1 MCRGKKEKN
10 GAHEK
15 NDAIHAGTEPVNPWQ
30 EQALAHWE
38 MINRLAGR
46 RFQQTELAEEA
57 ALFVMDGLARDDWS
71 RLRAF
76 TGRSTLAT
84 FVTALTLR
92 LLEDFARAR
101 FGRVKPPLWVCRLGG
116 IWLTLF
122 RLLCLERFSPDEAV
136 ALIGNRQP
144 GQMRVAEEAAY
155 RLLGEIP
162 SCGEQRGEQTEL
174 NEHTTLPDAE
184 GECSAPEH
192 QLEQEERH
200 HLFTILGRILFDD
213 AAGEAD
219 PRLLE
224 RIATA
229 GISLEPKER
238 LLLKLCY
245 RDGVAVA
252 EAGRMLGW
260 NRYQVHGRLR
270 RLLERLRQDLVN
282 ADLDEELRLL
292 L

>member
-1 MCRGKKEKN
+1 MNSWR
-10 GAHEK
+10 
-15 NDAIHAGTEPVNPWQ
+15 
-30 EQALAHWE
+30 EQALTHWE

-46 RFQQTELAEEA
+46 RFHQVELAEEA
-57 ALFVMDGLARDDWS
+57 ALFIMDGLAQDDWS

-84 FVTALTLR
+84 YIGALTLR

-101 FGRVKPPLWVCRLGG
+101 FGRIKPPLWVRRLGG

-122 RLLCLERFSPDEAV
+122 HLLCLERFSPYEAV
-136 ALIGNRQP
+136 ALIGNRHP
-144 GQMRVAEEAAY
+144 GQAKAAEEAAY
-155 RLLGEIP
+155 RLLGEIA
-162 SCGEQRGEQTEL
+162 SCGEHRGEQTEL
-174 NEHTTLPDAE
+174 NEETIPPDSA
-184 GECSAPEH
+184 GECSAQE
-192 QLEQEERH
+192 QRLEQEERH

-213 AAGEAD
+213 TASEAD

-229 GISLEPKER
+229 GFSLEPKER

-270 RLLERLRQDLVN
+270 RLLERLRQDL
-282 ADLDEELRLL
+282 ASAGLAEELRLL